1 MHWILN
7 FSQFY
12 LTKCKISLKSNFRG
26 DETGKVAGFETPDWE
41 KLISRKI
48 WVAGKLPISTRVEF
62 LLSLNNFWQK
72 FREIKDQCAFLG
84 EQPLYSIMSLNQT
97 TVKILRGTETA
108 KIGSWL
114 LFPLIFQILN
124 LSLFPPLFLGC
135 VDSKII
141 YVALWK
147 TIFYLHNVSCIFR

>member
-26 DETGKVAGFETPDWE
+26 DETGKVASFETPDWE
-41 KLISRKI
+41 KLISRKV
-48 WVAGKLPISTRVEF
+48 WVAGKLPISTRGI
-62 LLSLNNFWQK
+62 L
-72 FREIKDQCAFLG
+72 FREVTDQCAFLG

-114 LFPLIFQILN
+114 LFPLIFQIH
-124 LSLFPPLFLGC
+124 LFFIHLFIDFFSFKKTVFWLL
-135 VDSKII
+135 
-141 YVALWK
+141 YVNCL
-147 TIFYLHNVSCIFR
+147 FR